1 LSHLDDT
8 REDLVADSGS
18 GRRGR
23 RPKTSREAIVTQA
36 LAIIDGEGIQAL
48 SMRRLGKDLGVD
60 PMAIYNHISGKPEL
74 LDAVVDRVM
83 SEVDLSV
90 DDASAPWQ
98 ERVRR
103 VAGAYRAALCSHPNV
118 LPVIAS
124 GRARM
129 FGGLAP
135 ADQLLSIF
143 EAAGVPRPKWLI
155 AVNAFSSWILGSAL
169 MEMTTGEGAA
179 KVIVEWAANAPTDRY
194 PHVGLA
200 IATHEPTD
208 SDAYFRYGVISLIGG
223 LNAIAKA
230 DGGSGKRASSA
241 SAARKPDAAS

>member
-1 LSHLDDT
+1 ME
-8 REDLVADSGS
+8 RGA

-23 RPKTSREAIVTQA
+23 RPKTSRTAIVECA
-36 LAIIDGEGIQAL
+36 LAIIDEEGIEAL
-48 SMRRLGKDLGVD
+48 SMRRLGKDLSVD

-74 LDAVVDRVM
+74 LDAIVDQVM
-83 SEVDLSV
+83 SEVNLGV
-90 DDASAPWQ
+90 DDPAAPWQ
-98 ERVRR
+98 ERIRR
-103 VAGAYRAALCSHPNV
+103 VAGAYRDALCSHPNV

-155 AVNAFSSWILGSAL
+155 AMNAFSSWILGSAL

-223 LNAIAKA
+223 LNAIAKSNGA
-230 DGGSGKRASSA
+230 SNTQASGPASGS
-241 SAARKPDAAS
+241 